1 MKKWLSVIDALL
13 VERMERTER
22 RVVDEP
28 FLVRAERRVERDDLR
43 GIIRS
48 SETGTGTGRGT
59 EERSG
64 GNCKGNLHLS

>member
-1 MKKWLSVIDALL
+1 MEKWLSVIDALL
-13 VERMERTER
+13 VERIERTEQ

-48 SETGTGTGRGT
+48 SETGTGTGSGT
-59 EERSG
+59 EEKSG
-64 GNCKGNLHLS
+64 GNCKGSLHLS

>member
-1 MKKWLSVIDALL
+1 MEKWLSVIDALL
-13 VERMERTER
+13 VERIERTER

-48 SETGTGTGRGT
+48 SETGTGTESGT
-59 EERSG
+59 EEKSG
-64 GNCKGNLHLS
+64 GNCKGSLHLS

>member
-1 MKKWLSVIDALL
+1 M
-13 VERMERTER
+13 
-22 RVVDEP
+22 VDEP

-43 GIIRS
+43 GIIRF